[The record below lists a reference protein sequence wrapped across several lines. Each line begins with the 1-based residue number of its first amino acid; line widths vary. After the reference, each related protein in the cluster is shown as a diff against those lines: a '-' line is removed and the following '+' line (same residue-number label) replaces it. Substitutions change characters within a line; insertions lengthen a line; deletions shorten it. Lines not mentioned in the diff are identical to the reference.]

1 MISTEQKIVTGGA
14 GAVLALLVLMVL
26 FGNDTKI
33 TPPNALATPVERA
46 PWSTGTGKELATL
59 TEYGD
64 FQCPACAAYEPVVQ
78 QLRKDYGD
86 KLAFVYRQYPL
97 YTIHPHALAAA
108 YASEA
113 AGLQNKFWDMHDILF
128 AKQDGWAKSSN
139 AATLFEGYATELK
152 LDMDKFKTDVV
163 SSAVQGAASYDY
175 AEGEKLGVNSTPTFY
190 LNNEKVVNPGSG
202 EGFKALIDAALK
214 KPAVKK

>member
-1 MISTEQKIVTGGA
+1 MSTEQKIVTGGA
-14 GAVLALLVLMVL
+14 GAVLVLLVLMVL
-26 FGNDTKI
+26 WGNDTKI
-33 TPPNALATPVERA
+33 TPPNSLATPVERA
-46 PWSTGTGKELATL
+46 PWTTGTGKELATL
-59 TEYGD
+59 VEYGD

-97 YTIHPHALAAA
+97 YSIHPHALAAA

-113 AGLQNKFWDMHDILF
+113 AGLQGKFWDMHDMLF
-128 AKQDGWAKSSN
+128 AKQDEWAKANN
-139 AATLFEGYATELK
+139 AMALFENYATELK
-152 LDMDKFKTDVV
+152 LDMEKFKTDAQ
-163 SSAVQGAASYDY
+163 SPAVQGAASYDY

-190 LNNEKVVNPGSG
+190 LNGEKLQSPGSV

>member
-1 MISTEQKIVTGGA
+1 MLSPDQKIVTIGA
-14 GAVLALLVLMVL
+14 GIALLAIVVLAVY
-26 FGNDTKI
+26 GNK
-33 TPPNALATPVERA
+33 PVSMPNTLATQVERA
-46 PWSTGTGKELATL
+46 SWSTATGKELVTL

-86 KLAFVYRQYPL
+86 KLAFAYRQYPL
-97 YTIHPHALAAA
+97 YTIHPNALAAA

-113 AGLQNKFWDMHDILF
+113 AGAQGKFWDMHDMLF
-128 AKQDGWAKSSN
+128 AKQDEWAKSADPRAN
-139 AATLFEGYATELK
+139 FEAYATELK
-152 LDMDKFKTDVV
+152 LDITKFKADVA
-163 SSAVQGAASYDY
+163 SSAVQGAVSFDY

-190 LNNEKVVNPGSG
+190 LNGEKLQNPGSV
-202 EGFKALIDAALK
+202 EGFKALIDAAIK